1 MPTGAANAAVAAS
14 DAPDARRRFRWLT
27 NSMSGLV
34 SMVLHIGLFLFMA
47 LMSYGG
53 HGIEGIGD
61 DVLIGE
67 IPSEQLSTM
76 QEEELKPDDI
86 TRDPA
91 KSRDVEEM
99 VEVETPTSAAARD
112 ASSEELLA
120 ATPSPSGG
128 NTGSFDVGTVTVG
141 GGSMAGGGNWDGM
154 LQQLRRNGLDIVI
167 TFDSTGSMAGEINE
181 VKRQIKRIG
190 GTLVKMI
197 PKARISI
204 CTYRDEGDE
213 YVVKGLPLTGDI
225 QAVDEYLSKIRAG
238 GGGDEPEAVHE
249 GLRWSMS
256 YNEFNPRARK
266 VILVFGDA
274 PPHQEHL
281 KTCLKLASGFNQQQ
295 KGIVSTVTCR
305 DRERIREFIE
315 IAYAGGGEAFLSA
328 DERQIMTQLLVLVF
342 GSQHRSKV
350 IEAFKLMEK

>member
-14 DAPDARRRFRWLT
+14 DAPATRRRFRWLT

-86 TRDPA
+86 TRDPV

-238 GGGDEPEAVHE
+238 GGGDEPEAVQE
-249 GLRWSMS
+249 EIG
-256 YNEFNPRARK
+256 RAH
-266 VILVFGDA
+266 V
-274 PPHQEHL
+274 
-281 KTCLKLASGFNQQQ
+281 
-295 KGIVSTVTCR
+295 
-305 DRERIREFIE
+305 
-315 IAYAGGGEAFLSA
+315 
-328 DERQIMTQLLVLVF
+328 
-342 GSQHRSKV
+342 
-350 IEAFKLMEK
+350 

>member
-1 MPTGAANAAVAAS
+1 MQIFCDHCGRPVTITAKQLGGKGRCPSCRGEIELPTGAANAAVAAS
-14 DAPDARRRFRWLT
+14 DAPATRRRFRWLT

-128 NTGSFDVGTVTVG
+128 DTGSFDVGTVTVG
-141 GGSMAGGGNWDGM
+141 GGSMAKEWPRAIPHWTHREPPPM
-154 LQQLRRNGLDIVI
+154 LAFPLRPFLRR
-167 TFDSTGSMAGEINE
+167 
-181 VKRQIKRIG
+181 R
-190 GTLVKMI
+190 GTW
-197 PKARISI
+197 P
-204 CTYRDEGDE
+204 D
-213 YVVKGLPLTGDI
+213 
-225 QAVDEYLSKIRAG
+225 RA
-238 GGGDEPEAVHE
+238 
-249 GLRWSMS
+249 
-256 YNEFNPRARK
+256 
-266 VILVFGDA
+266 
-274 PPHQEHL
+274 
-281 KTCLKLASGFNQQQ
+281 
-295 KGIVSTVTCR
+295 
-305 DRERIREFIE
+305 
-315 IAYAGGGEAFLSA
+315 
-328 DERQIMTQLLVLVF
+328 
-342 GSQHRSKV
+342 
-350 IEAFKLMEK
+350 